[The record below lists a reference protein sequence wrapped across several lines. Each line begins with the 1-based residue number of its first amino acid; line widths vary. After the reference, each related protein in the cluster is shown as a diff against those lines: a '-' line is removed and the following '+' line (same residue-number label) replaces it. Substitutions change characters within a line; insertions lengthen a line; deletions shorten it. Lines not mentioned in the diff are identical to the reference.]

1 MRSRSSLSFL
11 LSAVL
16 LFAFTPLVQAAAP
29 QNRIDGAINGN
40 NRLAVPGNINGHV
53 KHAVDLGAAPA
64 NQRLETLTLRFSMTA
79 AQQAD
84 LSQLLAAQLDP
95 TSPSYH
101 QWLTPE
107 QFGAR
112 FGLSSADL
120 GKVSSWLTSQGFTI
134 TGVARS
140 STFINFSGT
149 VAQAQQALGTS
160 IHTLS
165 YNGEQHIANVTDP
178 VLPSAV
184 AAVVTSITGL
194 NDFRPKPHSRP
205 HNASPIDPTQP
216 LFTQTTGTTTSHYI
230 APADLY
236 TIYDYPWTPAGVASA
251 TNTGAGITIAVMGQ
265 TDLTSGNTLPD
276 ANIAAFRNAAGL
288 PAINLTVR
296 LAPGSV
302 DPGIST
308 ADIDEAH
315 IDVEWSGSAAPG
327 ASILYYYGR
336 DALANS
342 LTQAIDNK
350 VAPILSIS
358 YGLCEPSWG
367 TAMLATYN
375 QTLAQANAQGQTV
388 VSSSGDSGAT
398 DCDVD
403 GLASEGLAVDFPG
416 SSPYVTS
423 AGGTMFS
430 GDVSSPSSYWNS
442 TNGTGSGSAISYIPE
457 MPWNE
462 TTASQ
467 ALTAGGAGGGG
478 ASAFFSKPAW
488 QTGTGVPADSSR
500 DVPDFSFNAAAM
512 HDGYLVCSSGDGSNE
527 PACTNG
533 FVSSTNLV
541 NVFGGTSF
549 VAPTFAGVLALVEQ
563 KLGNTTGLGNV
574 GPVLYGFLND
584 QTYYPMAFHD
594 ITTGNN
600 SVPCSQGTLNCP
612 NGGSIGFSAGTGY
625 DQASG
630 VGSIDV
636 SKLVNNWSA
645 ITPTGTG
652 SAIGAGVSTTTIT
665 TNPTTMPLCGIST
678 STTLPLTVTVT
689 GTISGVAP
697 TGTVQIWV
705 DNQTM
710 IASQTLANGTA
721 SIPLSLSSITS
732 GGHVISAVYSG
743 DGNYAGSKGSLLGP
757 ATNTNAYPNGPIASV
772 DFVSGSKADF
782 SITPCVNG
790 TGTAVS
796 VLPGATAAGITLTI
810 TPLNGFTGTVSLT
823 ATNNDAMIST
833 TAFTPTS
840 VNITSGA
847 LTTSFVVQ
855 AFGTTTANL
864 LRPSLAP
871 AHQHPSGKTPWYTAA
886 SGATLAGLLLFTLP
900 RRRRWSGLLILFLSA
915 AALTAVGCGSSSSNT
930 GGGGGGGGGGGS
942 PTSNATAGTYTFT
955 ITAVSG
961 STVHSTQVTVTV
973 P

>member
-29 QNRIDGAINGN
+29 QNRIAGAINGN
-40 NRLAVPGNINGHV
+40 TRVAVPGNISGHV

-84 LSQLLAAQLDP
+84 LDQLLAAQLDP

-134 TGVARS
+134 TSVARS

-165 YNGEQHIANVTDP
+165 YRGEQYIANVTDP
-178 VLPSAV
+178 VLPSTIAG
-184 AAVVTSITGL
+184 VVTSITGL
-194 NDFRPKPHSRP
+194 DDFRLKPHSRA
-205 HNASPIDPTQP
+205 HNPSPIDPTQP

-236 TIYDYPWTPAGVASA
+236 TIYDYPWTPAGVGSA
-251 TNTGAGITIAVMGQ
+251 TNTGAGVTIAVMGQ
-265 TDLTSGNTLPD
+265 TDLTSGNALPD
-276 ANIAAFRNAAGL
+276 ANITAFRNAAGL
-288 PAINLTVR
+288 PPINLTVK
-296 LAPGSV
+296 LAPGSQ

-315 IDVEWSGSAAPG
+315 IDVEWSSSAAPG
-327 ASILYYYGR
+327 ASILYYYGA
-336 DALANS
+336 DVLKNS
-342 LTQAIDNK
+342 LTQAIDNNIAHI
-350 VAPILSIS
+350 VTVS
-358 YGLCEPSWG
+358 YGLCESSWG
-367 TAMLATYN
+367 TSSLYSYTQML
-375 QTLAQANAQGQTV
+375 QQGNAQGQTII
-388 VSSSGDSGAT
+388 SSSGDSGAT

-430 GDVSSPSSYWNS
+430 GDVSSPSTYWNS

-478 ASAFFSKPAW
+478 ASAFFAKPAW

-500 DVPDFSFNAAAM
+500 DVPDFSFNAAAL

-527 PACTNG
+527 PTCTNG
-533 FVSSTNLV
+533 FVSASNLV

-584 QTYYPMAFHD
+584 HTYYPMAFHD

-600 SVPCSQGTLNCP
+600 SVSCSQGTLNCP

-630 VGSIDV
+630 IGSIDV
-636 SKLVNNWSA
+636 SKLVNNWTA

-652 SAIGAGVSTTTIT
+652 SAIGAGISTTTIT
-665 TNPTTMPLCGIST
+665 TNPTTTPLCGIST
-678 STTLPLTVTVT
+678 GASSTLALTVTVT

-697 TGTVQIWV
+697 TGTVQIMV
-705 DNQTM
+705 DNQAVT
-710 IASQTLANGTA
+710 SQTLTNGTA
-721 SIPLSLSSITS
+721 AISLNTSSISS

-743 DGNYAGSKGSLLGP
+743 DGNYAGSKSSLLGP

-782 SITPCVNG
+782 SITPCVGG
-790 TGTAVS
+790 TGTSVS
-796 VLPGATAAGITLTI
+796 VQPGGTSTGITLTI
-810 TPLNGFTGTVSLT
+810 TPVNGFTGTVNLT
-823 ATNNDAMIST
+823 ATNNDAMTST

-855 AFGTTTANL
+855 AFGIPSANL
-864 LRPSLAP
+864 LKPSLGP
-871 AHQHPSGKTPWYTAA
+871 AHPSSKSPWYTAA

-900 RRRRWSGLLILFLSA
+900 RRRRWGSLLILVLSA

-930 GGGGGGGGGGGS
+930 GGGGGGGGGGSQTS
-942 PTSNATAGTYTFT
+942 PAAAGTYTFT